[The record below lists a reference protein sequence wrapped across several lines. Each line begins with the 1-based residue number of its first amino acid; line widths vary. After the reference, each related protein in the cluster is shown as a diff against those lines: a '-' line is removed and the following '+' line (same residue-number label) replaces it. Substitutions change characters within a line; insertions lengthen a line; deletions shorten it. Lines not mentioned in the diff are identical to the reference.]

1 MENLLKTQVLKKN
14 QNLVLKKKEESK
26 KINKKNQINSI
37 SIFKVKFIRVFFKFS
52 KCFIDV

>member
-1 MENLLKTQVLKKN
+1 VLKKN